1 MLRDLYSG
9 YPNTGPFVQ
18 YSNGIFKNRC
28 VRYSNSSECWTIF
41 VRYSDGDN
49 VQRFYCLKFEW
60 YNTEQTFSGLLFKWC
75 LVVIQMV
82 SEWQTVCVQHSD
94 GAISNQ
100 ISDSQWSDIQNG
112 LCLNPKT
119 DPKRSDIVVCGMLF
133 LFDSRNI
140 PSSKVYCQMSPVG
153 CGTTTKRP

>member
-49 VQRFYCLKFEW
+49 VQRFFCLKFEW
-60 YNTEQTFSGLLFKWC
+60 YNTEQTFSSLLFKWY
-75 LVVIQMV
+75 L
-82 SEWQTVCVQHSD
+82 
-94 GAISNQ
+94 
-100 ISDSQWSDIQNG
+100 NG
-112 LCLNPKT
+112 GLFHFIFFVLQK
-119 DPKRSDIVVCGMLF
+119 IVVCGIISIY
-133 LFDSRNI
+133 DSRNI
-140 PSSKVYCQMSPVG
+140 PLSKLNRQMSPVG